1 MKKLLGI
8 LVLGLLL
15 SSNVEAA
22 SYVFFDNKKDCDILT
37 KNDPTTL
44 KTLTF
49 LSKKNLLAFDG
60 RSESSR
66 RANFFLFNAV
76 FEKDNVISIR
86 VNSEFKTKDKAEEQ
100 ALKYGRMVGQLPN
113 FLRTSVQ
120 NITIHRGRPTW
131 RAEGKIKNITI
142 HTNRYGTSASRT
154 PRKCVEEV
162 MLHEAG
168 HISLDGDLGGSIKS
182 YPWKKAMKA
191 DGKFISSYAKEY
203 PDREDIA
210 ETALWWVAVR
220 CKTDRIS
227 ESNYKNILR
236 FIPNRLKYLDEKNYD
251 TYPMVCK

>member
-22 SYVFFDNKKDCDILT
+22 SYVFSENKRKDCDILT

-49 LSKKNLLAFDG
+49 LSKQKLLAFDG

-76 FEKDNVISIR
+76 FEKGNAISIR

-100 ALKYGRMVGQLPN
+100 ALKYGRMAGQLPN

-120 NITIHRGRPTW
+120 NITIHRGQPTW
-131 RAEGKIKNITI
+131 RAGLDTYNIII

-162 MLHEAG
+162 MLHESS
-168 HISLDGDLGGSIKS
+168 HISLDRALGSV
-182 YPWKKAMKA
+182 WKKLIKA
-191 DGKFISSYAKEY
+191 DGKFISSYAKKY

-210 ETALWWVAVR
+210 ETVLWWVAVR

-227 ESNYKNILR
+227 KKNYKKILKY
-236 FIPNRLKYLDEKNYD
+236 IPNRLRYLDEQDYD
-251 TYPMVCK
+251 LYPLVCK